1 MYRTRVLGYQGI
13 ALYRATNN
21 PSGPV
26 TVTGPRALYRADPSD
41 PVWRSGDQSDRHPSG
56 QDTSFRRAMGQLLI
70 VWDRSSYKAGITP
83 RLPDERLSET
93 VGLVHY
99 KEWCP

>member
-1 MYRTRVLGYQGI
+1 
-13 ALYRATNN
+13 
-21 PSGPV
+21 
-26 TVTGPRALYRADPSD
+26 
-41 PVWRSGDQSDRHPSG
+41 
-56 QDTSFRRAMGQLLI
+56 MGLLLI
-70 VWDRSSYKAGITP
+70 IWERSSYKAGITP